1 MALAIAAAAVIFAV
15 SRVASHSAPGTP
27 TAQAATLPPS
37 PASYLGVYAPG
48 SPGAYQPVADFAK
61 AAGRQPNLVGY
72 FSGWAEPFAT
82 AFAQRSRSHGAA
94 TIVQIDPT
102 DADIA
107 AIAAGAYDKDY
118 LRPFADSVRNF
129 GHPVVI
135 GFGHEMNAPWY
146 PWGYG
151 HVPPRTFVAAW
162 RHIVTLFRGQGAD
175 NVTWL
180 WTINADLSD
189 TGPITSWWPGAR
201 YVSWV
206 GIDGYY
212 YRPSDNFAGV
222 FGRTIDSGADVHP
235 QAGSAVRDRRRT
247 PSGPAT
253 PRSPT
258 CSPGCTGQDAR
269 AGVVRHGT
277 ARRDLP
283 PGLAHPGQPG
293 RRVGFPAGRAR
304 RADAGRFSL
313 ALTIRAASGFGGGGG
328 GLANSVNVLLAGV
341 VTSTFSYAVS
351 RCAPDRHVM

>member
-1 MALAIAAAAVIFAV
+1 MRSRLVVLMAFAIAAVAVIFAV

-27 TAQAATLPPS
+27 TAQAATLPSS

-102 DADIA
+102 DADVA

-118 LRPFADSVRNF
+118 LRPYADSVRKF

-146 PWGYG
+146 SWGYG
-151 HVPPRTFVAAW
+151 RVPPRTFVAAW

-222 FGRTIDSGADVHP
+222 FGRTIAQVRTFTRKPVLLSETGVGPRAGQHAKITNLFAGMRQDKMLGLVWFDMDQHDGIYHQDWRIQDSPAAESAFRLGVRDELTP
-235 QAGSAVRDRRRT
+235 AGSR
-247 PSGPAT
+247 
-253 PRSPT
+253 
-258 CSPGCTGQDAR
+258 
-269 AGVVRHGT
+269 
-277 ARRDLP
+277 
-283 PGLAHPGQPG
+283 
-293 RRVGFPAGRAR
+293 
-304 RADAGRFSL
+304 
-313 ALTIRAASGFGGGGG
+313 
-328 GLANSVNVLLAGV
+328 
-341 VTSTFSYAVS
+341 
-351 RCAPDRHVM
+351 